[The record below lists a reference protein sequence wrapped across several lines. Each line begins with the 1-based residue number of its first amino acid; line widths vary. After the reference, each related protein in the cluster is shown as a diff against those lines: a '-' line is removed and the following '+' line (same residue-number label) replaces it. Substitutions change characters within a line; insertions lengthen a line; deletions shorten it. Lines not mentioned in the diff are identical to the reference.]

1 VTAEEVESFRRQGY
15 LLVPQLLSRDQV
27 AGFAAAVDVACAGNT
42 RARHDSTRV
51 EMEPEQPPDGTR
63 VRRLYE
69 PCTHYPEF
77 RALSESPALLD
88 RVSAL
93 IGPDLLF
100 HYSKLNMKPPSVGS
114 VVEWH
119 QDLAYYP
126 LSNDDSLAVLLY
138 LDDADAG
145 NGCLRVIPG
154 GTGRPLLDH
163 TRDGYFQGRITEA
176 VDEAEAVALEGKAGA
191 AIFLH
196 GLTPHASVANT
207 SGRPRRTLILSYR
220 AADAFPLHVT
230 GITEEAERHV
240 RRVRGER
247 LQVARFTRSSI
258 PVPRYRRRV
267 ASLYELQ
274 ESARCPERT

>member
-1 VTAEEVESFRRQGY
+1 VTPVEEFRRRGY
-15 LLVPQLLSRDQV
+15 GVVPDFLSRERV
-27 AGFAAAVDVACAGNT
+27 LELASALESACAGNT
-42 RARHDSTRV
+42 LARHDATRV
-51 EMEPEQPPDGTR
+51 EMEPRQPPDGTR

-77 RALSESPALLD
+77 RALSEAPALLD

-93 IGPDLLF
+93 IGPDLEF

-114 VVEWH
+114 AVEWH

-126 LSNDDSLAVLLY
+126 LSNADSLAVLIY
-138 LDDADAG
+138 LDDADAE
-145 NGCLRVIPG
+145 NGCLRVLPG
-154 GTGRPLLDH
+154 GIARPLLDH

-176 VDEAEAVALEGKAGA
+176 VDETEAVALEGKAGA

-220 AADAFPLHVT
+220 AADAFPLHVA

-240 RRVRGER
+240 RHVRGER
-247 LQVARFTRSSI
+247 LQVARFTMSAF
-258 PVPRYRRRV
+258 PVPRYPRRV
-267 ASLYELQ
+267 ASLYDLQ
-274 ESARCPERT
+274 ENSRVGR